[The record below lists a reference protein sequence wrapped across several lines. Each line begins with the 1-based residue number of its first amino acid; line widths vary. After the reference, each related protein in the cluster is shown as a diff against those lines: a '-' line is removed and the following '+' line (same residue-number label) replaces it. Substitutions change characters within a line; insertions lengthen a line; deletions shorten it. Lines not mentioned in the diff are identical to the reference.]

1 MTYTDDK
8 TAKLHFWA
16 MSDLHYRAIPAWRD
30 IHTRRLAPM
39 YDDLHALWQAEE
51 ERPAFCVSP
60 GDLVETCAQE
70 NHRVARETIKAQLGN
85 MPFYPGVGNHEYHG
99 PDGEDPAHMAD
110 TYTNCWDKP
119 LRYTWEVDDFICI
132 MLDYP
137 DPHKL
142 VDSRFVYI
150 FPETLA
156 FLDESLEQHAS
167 QRAII
172 FLHCPLR
179 NTVLDRDLAQHRDY
193 HSLEPFFAPENSQD
207 VRDIL
212 ARHNNACLF
221 LSGHTHSG
229 WQAPNLVCTEQ
240 LGGHPV
246 TFVNLMSPWYTG
258 RHKGARLSADRQ
270 NAYYVADDPDVSPTF
285 SIRLY
290 RQHASIRVRDHLSKQ
305 WLKEWQVPL
314 PIVAD

>member
-8 TAKLHFWA
+8 TAQLHFWA
-16 MSDLHYRAIPAWRD
+16 IGDLHYRAIPAWRD

-51 ERPAFCVSP
+51 ERPAFCASP

-70 NHRVARETIKAQLGN
+70 NYRVARETIKAQLGN

-99 PDGEDPAHMAD
+99 PDGEDPSHMAD

-137 DPHKL
+137 NPRKL
-142 VDSRFVYI
+142 VDSQFVYI

-167 QRAII
+167 QCAII

-179 NTVLDRDLAQHRDY
+179 NTVLDRDPAQHRDY
-193 HSLEPFFAPENSQD
+193 HSLEHFFAPENSQD

-212 ARHNNACLF
+212 TRHRNACLF

-258 RHKGARLSADRQ
+258 THRGARLSADRQ

-290 RQHASIRVRDHLSKQ
+290 HQHASIRVRDHLSKQ
-305 WLKEWQVPL
+305 WLKEWQVP
-314 PIVAD
+314 IVAD